1 MTTILSNEINIL
13 EKYRAKAIMILG
25 TTSGAGKS
33 WLTTALCRY
42 YSNLGYKV
50 AFYKAQNMSNNARVV
65 STHNLTSLDAG
76 LGEMGSAQYFQALS
90 ARCIPDVRM
99 NPVLLKPESDTSS
112 QVVVMG
118 KVTKEISMMPW
129 LERAQYLWPY
139 ARDALHSL
147 MDEYDVVIIE
157 GAGSPAEINLRSTDY
172 VNMKVALEVNAA
184 CLLVT
189 DIDRGGSFAHL
200 YGTYQLLPENERRL
214 IKGFVLNRFR
224 GDPELLKPGPEMLEK
239 LTGVPTVAVIPIWRE
254 HGLPE
259 EDGVYDLGA
268 AEPTSASPRR
278 YTIGIIAFPHISNLD
293 EYQSLVSAK
302 SLRVLWV
309 REARLLDQC
318 DMIIL
323 PGSKCVIDDL
333 QWLKGTPGLSEGVI
347 THHEHGK
354 RVLGICG
361 GYQMLGCFIIGE
373 EGIEGVDGKTQHTGL
388 GLLCTATFYERDK
401 CIKHTT
407 FAFANNLPAPWSELS
422 LLRSTGYEIHYGQ
435 TVLIADLNFDLV
447 DLFTA
452 NDNTRPFAYDYNG
465 QVLGHVNRSAAGVY
479 VHGLFEGDG
488 RMLRALFG
496 TEGTEIRALDEV
508 IFRIHVICVPLYYN
522 TYVHVVYL
530 VNNIDLFLFYY
541 MQQVFEGLAAFV
553 EPCFSAGLLQGLL
566 LQTARLL
573 LCSFFDPCSLI

>member
-1 MTTILSNEINIL
+1 MTTILSNEINVS
-13 EKYRAKAIMILG
+13 EKYPAKAIMVLG

-42 YSNLGYKV
+42 YSNHGYKV
-50 AFYKAQNMSNNARVV
+50 TCYKAQNMSNNARVV
-65 STHNLTSLDAG
+65 SNHNLTSLDAG
-76 LGEMGSAQYFQALS
+76 LGETGSAQYFQALS

-118 KVTKEISMMPW
+118 KVNKEISMMPW
-129 LERAQYLWPY
+129 LERSQYLWPY
-139 ARDALHSL
+139 ARDALQSL
-147 MDEYDVVIIE
+147 MNEYDVVIIE
-157 GAGSPAEINLRSTDY
+157 GAGSPAEINLRSSDY
-172 VNMKVALEVNAA
+172 VNMRVALEVNAA

-200 YGTYQLLPENERRL
+200 YGTYQLLPEEERRL

-224 GDPELLKPGPEMLEK
+224 GDPALLKPGPEMLEK
-239 LTGVPTVAVIPIWRE
+239 LTGVPTVAVIPMWRD

-259 EDGVYDLGA
+259 EDGVCGSGA
-268 AEPTSASPRR
+268 IELTSASVRR

-293 EYQSLVSAK
+293 EYQSLASAK

-333 QWLKGTPGLSEGVI
+333 QWLKDTPGLSEGVI
-347 THHEHGK
+347 THYECGK

-373 EGIEGVDGKTQHTGL
+373 EGVEGGDGKTQHTGL
-388 GLLCTATFYERDK
+388 GLLCTATFYEREK

-407 FAFANNLPAPWSELS
+407 FTFANNLPAPWSELS

-435 TVLIADLNFDLV
+435 TVLMSDLNFEAAS
-447 DLFTA
+447 LFTA
-452 NDNTRPFAYDYNG
+452 NDNTRPLAYDSSG
-465 QVLGHVNRSAAGVY
+465 QVLGHVNRSVAGMY

-488 RMLRALFG
+488 RVLRALFG

-508 IFRIHVICVPLYYN
+508 YTHVIY
-522 TYVHVVYL
+522 
-530 VNNIDLFLFYY
+530 I
-541 MQQVFEGLAAFV
+541 
-553 EPCFSAGLLQGLL
+553 
-566 LQTARLL
+566 
-573 LCSFFDPCSLI
+573 LIL